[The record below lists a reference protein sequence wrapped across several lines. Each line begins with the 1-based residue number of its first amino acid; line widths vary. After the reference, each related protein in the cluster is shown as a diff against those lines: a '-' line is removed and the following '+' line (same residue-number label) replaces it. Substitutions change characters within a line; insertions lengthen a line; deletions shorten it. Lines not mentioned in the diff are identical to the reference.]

1 MIYTSTRDVLIYIKQ
16 QMLARGITIKDLADK
31 MDLTQSAVGQ
41 KLRQKNI
48 TLDSLND
55 ICKALDYQ
63 IEINIID
70 SNKNGTI
77 E

>member
-1 MIYTSTRDVLIYIKQ
+1 MIYTSTKDVLIYIKQ

-41 KLRQKNI
+41 KHRQKNI

>member
-1 MIYTSTRDVLIYIKQ
+1 MIYTSTKDVLIYIKQ

-70 SNKNGTI
+70 SNKNSTI

>member
-1 MIYTSTRDVLIYIKQ
+1 MIYTSTKDVLIYIKQ